1 MGTEQQAIRL
11 LILDD
16 SQNNAEHLVSVL
28 RNAGHATRAHRVSSV
43 EDLQESLQQS
53 WDLCLALPKT
63 SFMQA
68 SDACNLIR
76 QTRDIPII
84 LLLEQ
89 ADTDAS
95 TQALR
100 QGMQDAVPLSA
111 EKLLTLVVQRE
122 LSSLQARRQ
131 ARIAEQT
138 LKEVEKRCQ
147 LLLDSSVD
155 AIAYVHDGMHIYAN
169 RAYVR
174 LFGYDDPDDL
184 AAEPMVGLIA
194 TKDQSGFKSFLRHY
208 QERAD
213 QNELRCNAKDIDGKE
228 FPVMLTLSPAN
239 YDGEPCT
246 QVVIR
251 VETASADFEEKLKA
265 MASQDLVTGLFNRSH
280 FQEELERISEQVVR
294 EGNPSTLVYL
304 TIDAFNGLQT
314 ELGIG
319 GADLVLADLAQILR
333 QSFAEGTLM
342 ARFGD
347 DALSVLVQN
356 QEPEGLQDTLQA
368 LLRQVEANLFEA
380 AGRSVQVTL
389 SVGVASLNENDHD
402 PSLIINRVLRL
413 AEQVSRGGGNNI
425 KIFNP
430 LEELAHEANRGNLI
444 ALVQHSLETN
454 GFQLQFQPVV
464 SLQGDNG
471 ELYEAYLRLLNAQGE
486 EVPAA
491 EFLPTAQEAGMADDI
506 DRWVVTE
513 AINQLCQKRTT
524 GGQTRLLIN
533 LSAASLQNME
543 MPQWIA
549 EQLKSKRLPS
559 DAVIFQFNDADA
571 NTYMKQAKALTEA
584 LKSIHCQV
592 SLSHFGCALNPFA
605 ALKHLQVD
613 MVKVDNSFSQNL
625 STPEAVNKLKELI
638 MTLHNQGKLTVV
650 PCVDSATMLPSLWQ
664 TGVNYIQGN
673 YLQAPSDSMNYDF
686 TAE

>member
-28 RNAGHATRAHRVSSV
+28 RNAGHATRAHRVTSV
-43 EDLQESLQQS
+43 EDLQDSLQQS
-53 WDLCLALPKT
+53 WDLCLTLPQT
-63 SFMQA
+63 SFIQA

-76 QTRDIPII
+76 KTRDIPII
-84 LLLEQ
+84 LLLDQ
-89 ADTDAS
+89 ADIDS
-95 TQALR
+95 TIQAMR

-122 LSSLQARRQ
+122 LASLQARRQ

-169 RAYVR
+169 RAYVG

-194 TKDQSGFKSFLRHY
+194 AKDQSAFKDFLRHY
-208 QERAD
+208 HERGA
-213 QNELRCNAKDIDGKE
+213 QNELRCSAKDVDGKE
-228 FPVMLTLSPAN
+228 FPVVLSLSPAN

-265 MASQDLVTGLFNRSH
+265 MASQDLVTGLFNRNH
-280 FQEELERISEQVVR
+280 FQEEVERISEQVIR

-314 ELGIG
+314 NIGIG

-333 QSFAEGTLM
+333 ASFAEDTLM

-347 DALSVLVQN
+347 DALSVLVQD
-356 QEPEGLQDTLQA
+356 QEPEGLLDTLQT
-368 LLRQVEANLFEA
+368 LRRKVEGNLFEA
-380 AGRSVQVTL
+380 AGRTVQITL

-402 PSLIINRVLRL
+402 PSLIINRALRL
-413 AEQVSRGGGNNI
+413 AEQVSRDGGNNI

-444 ALVQHSLETN
+444 ALVQHALETD
-454 GFQLQFQPVV
+454 GFQLQYQPIV
-464 SLQGDNG
+464 SLRGEAG
-471 ELYEAYLRLLNAQGE
+471 ELYEAYLRLINSQGE

-491 EFLPTAQEAGMADDI
+491 DFLPTAEEAGLAVAI
-506 DRWVVTE
+506 DRWVISK
-513 AINQLCQKRTT
+513 AINQLCEKRN
-524 GGQTRLLIN
+524 GNGQTRLLVN
-533 LSAASLQNME
+533 LSAASLQDME
-543 MPQWIA
+543 LPQWLA
-549 EQLKSKRLPS
+549 EQLKVNRLPS
-559 DAVIFQFNDADA
+559 DAIMFQFNDADA
-571 NTYMKQAKALTEA
+571 NTHMKQAKALTEA
-584 LKSIHCQV
+584 LKSLHCQV
-592 SLSHFGCALNPFA
+592 SLSHFGCALNPYG
-605 ALKHLQVD
+605 ALKYLQVD
-613 MVKVDNSFSQNL
+613 LIKVDSSFSKDL
-625 STPEAVNKLKELI
+625 SNPEAVDKLKDI
-638 MTLHNQGKLTVV
+638 ITTLHNQGKLTIV
-650 PCVDSATMLPSLWQ
+650 PCVDSATMIPSLWQ
-664 TGVNYIQGN
+664 AGVNYIQGN
-673 YLQAPSDSMNYDF
+673 YLQAPSDNMNYDF
-686 TAE
+686 NAE

>member
-16 SQNNAEHLVSVL
+16 SQNNAEHLVSLL
-28 RNAGHATRAHRVSSV
+28 RNAGHATRAHRVTSV

-53 WDLCLALPKT
+53 WDLCLTLPQT
-63 SFMQA
+63 SFMHA

-76 QTRDIPII
+76 KTRDIPVI
-84 LLLEQ
+84 LLLDQ
-89 ADTDAS
+89 ADIEATI
-95 TQALR
+95 QAMR

-122 LSSLQARRQ
+122 LASLQARRQ

-194 TKDQSGFKSFLRHY
+194 AKDQSAFKGFLRHY
-208 QERAD
+208 HEQAE
-213 QNELRCNAKDIDGKE
+213 QNELRCSAKDIDGKE
-228 FPVMLTLSPAN
+228 FPVMLALSPAN

-265 MASQDLVTGLFNRSH
+265 MASQDLVTGLFNRNH
-280 FQEELERISEQVVR
+280 FQEEVERISEQIVR

-314 ELGIG
+314 DIGIG

-333 QSFAEGTLM
+333 ESFAEGTLM

-356 QEPEGLQDTLQA
+356 QEPEVLEDTLQS
-368 LLRQVEANLFEA
+368 LRRKVEGNLFEA
-380 AGRSVQVTL
+380 AGRTVQITL
-389 SVGVASLNENDHD
+389 SMGVASLNENDHD
-402 PSLIINRVLRL
+402 PSLIINRALRL
-413 AEQVSRGGGNNI
+413 AEQVSRDGGNNI

-444 ALVQHSLETN
+444 ALVQHALETD
-454 GFQLQFQPVV
+454 GFQLQYQPIV
-464 SLQGDNG
+464 SLRGEAG
-471 ELYEAYLRLLNAQGE
+471 ELYEAYLRLINSQGE

-491 EFLPTAQEAGMADDI
+491 DFMPTAEEAGLAIAI
-506 DRWVVTE
+506 DRWVISQSIKE
-513 AINQLCQKRTT
+513 LCEKRNAN
-524 GGQTRLLIN
+524 GQTRLLVN
-533 LSAASLQNME
+533 LSAASLQDME
-543 MPQWIA
+543 LPQWLA
-549 EQLKSKRLPS
+549 EQLKGNRLPS
-559 DAVIFQFNDADA
+559 DAIMFQFNDADA
-571 NTYMKQAKALTEA
+571 NTHMKQAKALTEA
-584 LKSIHCQV
+584 LKSLHCQV
-592 SLSHFGCALNPFA
+592 SLSHFGCALNPFG
-605 ALKHLQVD
+605 ALKYLQLD
-613 MVKVDNSFSQNL
+613 LIKIDSSFSQDL
-625 STPEAVNKLKELI
+625 SSPEAVDKLKNI
-638 MTLHNQGKLTVV
+638 ISTLHNQGKLTIV
-650 PCVDSATMLPSLWQ
+650 PCVDSATMIPSLWQ
-664 TGVNYIQGN
+664 AGVNYIQGN

-686 TAE
+686 NAE